1 MPMGKSD
8 WKVRWK
14 HRVKPTRLPGVFKMQ
29 EGGHIVRARVID
41 PTTGRM
47 KELKKVLAQSSAE
60 EAFAWLEAERSKVR
74 AGTVLAR
81 PQKVRF
87 ADYAISVFE
96 RKVRTGEL
104 KSAATQSKW
113 RDILVH
119 LVRGTHDAEG
129 ELAVAGFGELFVD
142 QIQAAHVDRW
152 KELMGGLVQAGQY
165 SPNTVNS
172 WLGVLRVVL
181 KAGAREFNLERVATD
196 GVANF
201 DASSHVTYSEEAPN
215 ALTPEQVPVF
225 LAALKEMFPQHYGMA
240 FLGLATGL
248 RPSSLRPLRRK
259 GEQADL
265 LLDAG
270 KLLVRRSQTIGETVL
285 NTTKQK
291 TRYAIELPPSV
302 VDVMRWH
309 IETQLETPEQQGSD
323 LLFPAVTGGF
333 RAPTVL
339 NKPFAT
345 VSEAIELGYALTQRG
360 MRRTFNDLM
369 RAAQVEAIVTRS
381 ISGHLTERMQDHYST
396 VSGAEQRASIA
407 KVIDLMTPRKRQHAA
422 A

>member
-1 MPMGKSD
+1 M
-8 WKVRWK
+8 R
-14 HRVKPTRLPGVFKMQ
+14 
-29 EGGHIVRARVID
+29 
-41 PTTGRM
+41 
-47 KELKKVLAQSSAE
+47 ELKKLLPASSAE
-60 EAFAWLEAERSKVR
+60 EAFGWLEAERTRVR

-81 PQKVRF
+81 PRKTRF

-96 RKVRTGEL
+96 RKVASGEL

-113 RDILVH
+113 KDVLIH
-119 LVRGTHDAEG
+119 LVGGTHDGAG
-129 ELAVAGFGELFVD
+129 ELAVPGFGELFVD
-142 QIQAAHVDRW
+142 QIQSAHVDRW
-152 KELMGGLVQAGQY
+152 KELMGGLIQAGQY

-181 KAGAREFNLERVATD
+181 KAAAREFELPKLATE
-196 GVANF
+196 GVTNF
-201 DASSHVTYSEEAPN
+201 DASSHVTYSEEEPN
-215 ALTPEQVPVF
+215 SLTPEQVPLF
-225 LAALKEMFPQHYGMA
+225 LAALRELFSQHYAMA
-240 FLGLATGL
+240 FLGFATGL

-259 GEQADL
+259 GDATDV

-270 KLLVRRSQTIGETVL
+270 RLLVRRSQTLGETVL

-291 TRYAIELPPSV
+291 TRYVIELPPEV
-302 VDVMRWH
+302 IETLRWH
-309 IETQLETPEQQGSD
+309 ARTQLETPEQQDSD
-323 LLFPAVTGGF
+323 LLFPSVNGGF

-345 VSEAIELGYALTQRG
+345 VSEALELGYAFTQRG

-381 ISGHLTERMQDHYST
+381 ISGHLTERMQDHYSS

>member
-8 WKVRWK
+8 WKYRWK
-14 HRVKPTRLPGVFKMQ
+14 HRVKPTRLPGIFKME
-29 EGGHIVRARVID
+29 EGGHIARARVTD
-41 PTTGRM
+41 PTTGKMR
-47 KELKKVLAQSSAE
+47 ELKKVFLQSNAE
-60 EAFAWLEAERSKVR
+60 EAFGWLEAERAKVK

-81 PQKVRF
+81 PQRVRF
-87 ADYAISVFE
+87 ADYAVSVFE

-119 LVRGTHDAEG
+119 LVRGTHDGAG
-129 ELAVAGFGELFVD
+129 ELAVPGFGELFVD
-142 QIQAAHVDRW
+142 QIRAGHVDRW
-152 KELMGGLVQAGQY
+152 KELMGGLIQAGQY

-181 KAGAREFNLERVATD
+181 KAAAREFALERVATD
-196 GVANF
+196 GTTNF
-201 DASSHVTYSEEAPN
+201 DASAHVTYSEEDPN

-225 LAALKEMFPQHYGMA
+225 LAELKDQAPQHYAMA

-259 GEQADL
+259 GDQVDV

-270 KLLVRRSQTIGETVL
+270 KLLVRRSQTIGDTVL
-285 NTTKQK
+285 NVTKQK
-291 TRYAIELPPSV
+291 TRYVIELPAGV
-302 VDVMRWH
+302 IEVLRWH
-309 IETQLETPEQQGSD
+309 METQLETEEQRDSD

-339 NKPFAT
+339 NKPFAA
-345 VSEAIELGYALTQRG
+345 VSEAIELGYAFTQSG

-381 ISGHLTERMQDHYST
+381 ISGHLTERMQEHYST
-396 VSGAEQRASIA
+396 VSGAEQRAGIA
-407 KVIDLMTPRKRQHAA
+407 KVIDLMAPRKRHHAA
-422 A
+422 

>member
-1 MPMGKSD
+1 MGKVN
-8 WKVRWK
+8 WKRQWKRW
-14 HRVKPTRLPGVFKMQ
+14 VKPTRLPGIWRMQ
-29 EGGHIVRARVID
+29 EGGHIARARIND

-47 KELKKVLAQSSAE
+47 RELKKVLPASSAE

-81 PQKVRF
+81 PRKARF

-96 RKVRTGEL
+96 RKVASGEL

-113 RDILVH
+113 KDILVH
-119 LVRGTHDAEG
+119 LIGGTHDGAG
-129 ELAVAGFGELFVD
+129 ELAVSGFGELFVD
-142 QIQAAHVDRW
+142 QIQAGHVDRW
-152 KELMGGLVQAGQY
+152 KELMGGLIRAGQY

-181 KAGAREFNLERVATD
+181 KAAKRDFELPKLATERLT
-196 GVANF
+196 NF
-201 DASSHVTYSEEAPN
+201 DASSHVTYSEEEPN
-215 ALTPEQVPVF
+215 SLTPEQVGPF
-225 LAALKEMFPQHYGMA
+225 LAALREHFPQHYAMA
-240 FLGLATGL
+240 FLGFATGL

-259 GEQADL
+259 GDEVDV

-270 KLLVRRSQTIGETVL
+270 KLRVRQSQTLGETVL
-285 NTTKQK
+285 NTTKQR
-291 TRYAIELPPSV
+291 TRYTIELPPSAIEV
-302 VDVMRWH
+302 LRWH
-309 IETQLETPEQQGSD
+309 IRTQLETPEQQDSP
-323 LLFPAVTGGF
+323 LLFPSVTGGF

-345 VSEAIELGYALTQRG
+345 VSDAIELGYHFTQRG

-369 RAAQVEAIVTRS
+369 RAAEVEAIVTRS

-407 KVIDLMTPRKRQHAA
+407 KVIALMAPEESQHAA

>member
-1 MPMGKSD
+1 MGKTN
-8 WKVRWK
+8 WKYNWK
-14 HRVKPTRLPGVFKMQ
+14 HWVKPTRLPGIYKMQ
-29 EGGHIVRARVID
+29 EGGHIARARVID

-47 KELKKVLAQSSAE
+47 TEVKRVLLDSNAE
-60 EAFAWLEAERSKVR
+60 QAFAWLEAERARVR

-87 ADYAISVFE
+87 AGYAVSVFE
-96 RKVRTGEL
+96 RKVKTGEL

-113 RDILVH
+113 RDVLVH
-119 LVRGTHDAEG
+119 LVRGTHDGSG
-129 ELAVAGFGELFVD
+129 ELVVSGFGELFVD

-152 KELMGGLVQAGQY
+152 KELMGGLIQAGQY

-181 KAGAREFNLERVATD
+181 KAASREFNLDRIATE
-196 GVANF
+196 GTTNF
-201 DASSHVTYSEEAPN
+201 DASSHVTYSEEEPN
-215 ALTPEQVPVF
+215 ALTPEQVPRF
-225 LAALKEMFPQHYGMA
+225 LAELKDSFPQHYGMA

-259 GEQADL
+259 GNQADVA
-265 LLDAG
+265 LDTG
-270 KLLVRRSQTIGETVL
+270 KLFVRRSQTIGETVL

-291 TRYAIELPPSV
+291 TRYVIELPAGV
-302 VDVMRWH
+302 TEVLRWPV
-309 IETQLETPEQQGSD
+309 ETQFETPEQRDSD
-323 LLFPAVTGGF
+323 LLFPALTGSF

-345 VSEAIELGYALTQRG
+345 VSEAIALGYAFTQRG

-369 RAAQVEAIVTRS
+369 RTAQVEAIVTRS

-407 KVIDLMTPRKRQHAA
+407 KVIDLMTPQERQHAA

>member
-1 MPMGKSD
+1 
-8 WKVRWK
+8 
-14 HRVKPTRLPGVFKMQ
+14 
-29 EGGHIVRARVID
+29 
-41 PTTGRM
+41 
-47 KELKKVLAQSSAE
+47 
-60 EAFAWLEAERSKVR
+60 
-74 AGTVLAR
+74 
-81 PQKVRF
+81 VRF

-113 RDILVH
+113 RDVLVH
-119 LVRGTHDAEG
+119 LVRGTDDCDG
-129 ELAVAGFGELFVD
+129 ELAVTGFGELFVD

-181 KAGAREFNLERVATD
+181 KAAAREFNLERVATD

-225 LAALKEMFPQHYGMA
+225 LAALKDSFPQHYGMA

-302 VDVMRWH
+302 VDVMLWH

-333 RAPTVL
+333 RTPTVL
-339 NKPFAT
+339 NKPFAA
-345 VSEAIELGYALTQRG
+345 VSEAIELGYPFTQRG